1 MNHSISCIWIISY
14 HVYDINNNDIN
25 KIYQFFM
32 IFFFLYN
39 AISSLVTEELKH
51 KEIEYLLM
59 FSKLVGVRIS
69 I

>member
-1 MNHSISCIWIISY
+1 MNHSTSCIWIISY

-32 IFFFLYN
+32 IYFLYN

-51 KEIEYLLM
+51 KEIQYLLM
-59 FSKLVGVRIS
+59 FSKLVGV
-69 I
+69 